1 MSKRSTCSQ
10 GGMRI
15 TRTTGQ
21 SRRKEN
27 KEQYRVGSPLCVY
40 VGSFRQALSTTVC
53 VGIHLRCVLVSCRD
67 DVYVFQ

>member
-1 MSKRSTCSQ
+1 MRERSTCSQ

-15 TRTTGQ
+15 TRATGQ

-40 VGSFRQALSTTVC
+40 VGSFRQALPTTVC
-53 VGIHLRCVLVSCRD
+53 VGIRCRCVLVWCRD
-67 DVYVFQ
+67 DVCVFQ